1 MGGCSELL
9 YQWIYLYCG
18 LSISWVGKLATVYSS
33 SYVSVPIKCIYDL
46 GAVWLGNVTGYPGV
60 FQSNLHLYLLLI
72 KTCTCIYRHWFSW
85 AWVKGLQKPTGTP
98 THMGLC
104 LQRWPMN
111 LARAVQVSMDT
122 AVQPCKDW
130 KVIWL
135 VLWDFRCF
143 HRCFHGRLVII
154 WGLCL
159 WGGVWHWSGH
169 CVCHGMGWASSHHV
183 CSYIGLHGQVN
194 TANVAGGGRGISWGS
209 EKRDEWEQAMSHGLF
224 LWHTNWASHL
234 LSPPLCSS
242 CHTPWSSKPTSLWR
256 G

>member
-18 LSISWVGKLATVYSS
+18 LSIPWVGKLATVYSS

-60 FQSNLHLYLLLI
+60 FQSNLHLYLLPI

-98 THMGLC
+98 TRMGLC

-111 LARAVQVSMDT
+111 LARAVQVSIDT

-169 CVCHGMGWASSHHV
+169 VILVDYDFDVLDALDACLDLCLASPSTLYLDFTCLRALSLSHTITLPSFSPQRTFLSHIQNHIHG
-183 CSYIGLHGQVN
+183 
-194 TANVAGGGRGISWGS
+194 
-209 EKRDEWEQAMSHGLF
+209 
-224 LWHTNWASHL
+224 
-234 LSPPLCSS
+234 
-242 CHTPWSSKPTSLWR
+242 
-256 G
+256 